1 MATRRGVLQT
11 VFGAALAAAGRGV
24 QGAKKQAGGV
34 PPGEVPK
41 GKYAIPAG
49 ARARMR
55 ELGRTGQ
62 RVSIVGLGGYHLG
75 IPPEKEAIRMVQRA
89 LDQGMNFLDNC
100 WDYNGGDSEA
110 RMGKALRDGY
120 RQKAFLM
127 TKLDGR
133 TARSTREQL
142 EQSLKRLRTDVI
154 DLVQIHE
161 VIRDD
166 DPERCFAKGGTI
178 EALLAARQAGKLRYI
193 GFTGHKDPRIHR
205 HMIETARKNGFHFD
219 TVQMPVNVL
228 DAHWHSFEKE
238 IIPLALQESIAV
250 LGMKPLA
257 AGLIVEVGR
266 GRSGGVP
273 ALRDERA
280 GRLGDH
286 HRLRQRGRAGA
297 GAVARDH
304 LHAHVRRREA
314 EAAFAHGAVRPGR
327 QVGTV
332 QDHPDVRRHRT
343 TQAMADLRPPVA
355 NSGTRYVI
363 RPIPRLGPPTPA
375 RLERPTE
382 PRLNGINE
390 LVRPDRSP
398 GLLVPAPVI
407 GDVQRRPRTEQA

>member
-1 MATRRGVLQT
+1 MARWSESTRRARCAGRRRRSDRSCIACGMATRRGVLQT

-49 ARARMR
+49 ARARTR

-75 IPPEKEAIRMVQRA
+75 IPPAKEAIRTVQRA

-133 TARSTREQL
+133 TAQSARDQL
-142 EQSLKRLRTDVI
+142 EQSLQRLQTDVI

-166 DPERCFAKGGTI
+166 DPERCFAPGGTI
-178 EALLAARQAGKLRYI
+178 EALIAAKQAGKLRFV

-205 HMIETARKNGFHFD
+205 GMIETARKNGFHFD
-219 TVQMPVNVL
+219 TIQMPVNVL
-228 DAHWHSFEKE
+228 DAHWHSFAKE
-238 IIPLALQESIAV
+238 IIPLAQQDGIAV
-250 LGMKPLA
+250 LGMKPMA
-257 AGLIVEVGR
+257 AGLILESGAATAVECLRYAMTV
-266 GRSGGVP
+266 SGVSLTITGCDSEGV
-273 ALRDERA
+273 
-280 GRLGDH
+280 
-286 HRLRQRGRAGA
+286 
-297 GAVARDH
+297 
-304 LHAHVRRREA
+304 
-314 EAAFAHGAVRPGR
+314 F
-327 QVGTV
+327 
-332 QDHPDVRRHRT
+332 
-343 TQAMADLRPPVA
+343 
-355 NSGTRYVI
+355 
-363 RPIPRLGPPTPA
+363 
-375 RLERPTE
+375 
-382 PRLNGINE
+382 
-390 LVRPDRSP
+390 
-398 GLLVPAPVI
+398 
-407 GDVQRRPRTEQA
+407 EQALWLATTFEPITAEERRTLLARTARYAKGGKWERFKT